1 MKRTHSWEVTGED
14 LGTGRPRVSTDPP
27 SEVTDRG
34 LCQTGSVGGMG
45 GNKAETAVRSHE
57 NIFFFLVWG
66 DLHLQYLYNDREE
79 GGWREQMPTAKER
92 PSKRGVGG
100 ETVGTIPGKEKRF
113 GRGGV
118 AEVME
123 KKSSLQSASRER
135 MIQASPRRPVDNHG
149 AGEPG
154 WSENL
159 GVTHLGVKTACVMN
173 LNEIAEGRNTGKS
186 RYLNILPRG

>member
-1 MKRTHSWEVTGED
+1 
-14 LGTGRPRVSTDPP
+14 
-27 SEVTDRG
+27 
-34 LCQTGSVGGMG
+34 
-45 GNKAETAVRSHE
+45 
-57 NIFFFLVWG
+57 
-66 DLHLQYLYNDREE
+66 
-79 GGWREQMPTAKER
+79 MPTAKERGPLMQQDPVFSGGTEMGR

-123 KKSSLQSASRER
+123 KKSSLQSASQER

>member
-1 MKRTHSWEVTGED
+1 MGCARRAAWGEWEVIK
-14 LGTGRPRVSTDPP
+14 PRRLSGVMKT
-27 SEVTDRG
+27 
-34 LCQTGSVGGMG
+34 
-45 GNKAETAVRSHE
+45 
-57 NIFFFLVWG
+57 FFFLVWG

-79 GGWREQMPTAKER
+79 GGWREQMPTAKERGPLMQQDPVFSGGTEMGR

-135 MIQASPRRPVDNHG
+135 MIQASRGDGWTTTGQGSRAG
-149 AGEPG
+149 A
-154 WSENL
+154 
-159 GVTHLGVKTACVMN
+159 KTWES
-173 LNEIAEGRNTGKS
+173 LT
-186 RYLNILPRG
+186 